1 MLTLRR
7 RLARLLDRH
16 HATECVVVTVHD
28 EAEAFVRQAEYRR
41 EFIVTQTVFLS
52 LLPLLYSTAIF
63 VWGDRLWRAGMAE
76 PTVYATALDLPNAPE
91 SWGVFFA
98 LCGFGCLISLFTHH
112 DRALAG
118 ISALSALIL
127 ASFMVAFVSDF
138 VRYDTPLAIP
148 GSIVY
153 CILSLSFFN
162 LARLA
167 WVSSLNRA
175 PKVKP

>member
-7 RLARLLDRH
+7 RLARLMDRH

-41 EFIVTQTVFLS
+41 EFIVTQTVLLS
-52 LLPLLYSTAIF
+52 LLPLMYSVAIF
-63 VWGDRLWRAGMAE
+63 IWGDRLWRVVGE
-76 PTVYATALDLPNAPE
+76 QTVYATALDLPNSPE

-98 LCGFGCLISLFTHH
+98 ACGTGCLISLFTRH

-118 ISALSALIL
+118 VSGLSALVL

-138 VRYDTPLAIP
+138 VRYDAPLSIP

-167 WVSSLNRA
+167 WVSSLNKA
-175 PKVKP
+175 PRVKP